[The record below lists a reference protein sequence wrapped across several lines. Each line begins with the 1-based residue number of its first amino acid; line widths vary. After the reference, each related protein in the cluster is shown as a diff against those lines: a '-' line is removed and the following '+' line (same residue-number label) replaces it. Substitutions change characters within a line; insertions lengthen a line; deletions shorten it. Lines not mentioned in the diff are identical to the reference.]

1 MTLATADELKTEIAS
16 DLARSNVD
24 SGSAILDRFIIQ
36 AERYM
41 NSRLRVKETE
51 KSTTLT
57 IDAEFIDLPSDFIEL
72 KHIEFDDSPQLVE
85 PVSERL
91 ISTTGQ
97 GTTTGTSRDFSLVF
111 DNTTK
116 LHQLRFGPTPDGSR
130 SASLRY
136 YAELLTLTGNATNAL
151 FLKDPELYLTGCLY
165 FGFRK
170 FRNADAAVGYKGLF
184 DENIAELN
192 SENNKKTAMP
202 GTRVRAVRRL

>member
-1 MTLATADELKTEIAS
+1 MTLATADELRTEIAS
-16 DLARSNVD
+16 DLSRSNVD

-36 AERYM
+36 TERYL
-41 NSRLRVKETE
+41 NSRLRIKEME
-51 KSTTLT
+51 KQTTLT
-57 IDAEFIDLPSDFIEL
+57 INEEYEDLPSDFIEL

-97 GTTTGTSRDFSLVF
+97 GTTTGTARDFALVF
-111 DNTTK
+111 DDTTK
-116 LHQLRFGPTPDGSR
+116 LHQLRFGPEPDGSR
-130 SASLRY
+130 SATLRY
-136 YAELLTLTGNATNAL
+136 YATLVTLTANANNAV

-184 DENIAELN
+184 DQNIAELN
-192 SENNKKTAMP
+192 TENNKKTAMP